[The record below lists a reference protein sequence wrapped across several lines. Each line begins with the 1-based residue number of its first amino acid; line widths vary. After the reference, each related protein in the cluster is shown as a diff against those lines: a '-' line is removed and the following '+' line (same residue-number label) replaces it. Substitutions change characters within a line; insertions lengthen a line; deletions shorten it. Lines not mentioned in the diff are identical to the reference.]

1 MGPKC
6 NHKCANKREVDGDR
20 TTDRR
25 IGKMVE
31 ARCYPAGFEDGGKG
45 QEPKN
50 PGNGSPRRFLDPLEG
65 TQS

>member
-1 MGPKC
+1 MGPKY
-6 NHKCANKREVDGDR
+6 NHQCPNKREVAGDR

-31 ARCYPAGFEDGGKG
+31 ARCYPAGFEDEGLG

-50 PGNGSPRRFLDPLEG
+50 PGNGSPRRWRSPGNILF
-65 TQS
+65 